1 MSHRPLPTVVDWTV
15 AVAVALFGIAEE
27 VGGRTL
33 TPAGPHPGRL
43 VGAVLCAAVLV
54 LVRRRAPFTV
64 LAAHTAITLAL
75 LAHFGE
81 MASAWQFYVQLL
93 LLFTLLSELPLRDR
107 RAAAGVAGTAVF
119 VTAMVANTGTPGVG
133 DVAVALVMSVASG
146 GAGVAV
152 RRYRRLAVRAQE
164 LALQAGERGELLARE
179 AVTEERVRIARELHD
194 VVAHSVSVMVMQ
206 AGAARLMLDPGQT
219 AQREALTVV
228 EETGREAVEELR
240 RVVGLLRTGPEGE
253 GLAPQPGLAR
263 LDDLV
268 EQVRAAGLEVDLSI
282 EGVPA
287 PLPTGLD
294 LSAYRI
300 VQEALTNTLRHAGPT
315 RSEVTVAYRP
325 RALCL
330 DIVDE
335 GPRDGRTP
343 APASAGTGHGLIGM
357 RERVALF
364 HGRLSAG
371 PLPEGGYGVRA
382 SLPLTERVTVVS

>member
-1 MSHRPLPTVVDWTV
+1 MSHRPPPTVVDWTV

-27 VGGRTL
+27 LGGRTL
-33 TPAGPHPGRL
+33 TPAGARPGWL
-43 VGAVLCAAVLV
+43 IGAVLCAAGLV

-64 LAAHTAITLAL
+64 LAVHTATTVAS
-75 LAHFGE
+75 LAHFGG

-93 LLFTLLSELPLRDR
+93 LLFTLLSELPPRDR
-107 RAAAGVAGTAVF
+107 RAVAGMAGTAVF
-119 VTAMVANTGTPGVG
+119 VAVMVSVTGPPGAG
-133 DVAVALVMSVASG
+133 DVAVALLMSVAAG

-152 RRYRRLAVRAQE
+152 RRHRRLAVRAQE
-164 LALQAGERGELLARE
+164 LAVQVEERGELLARE

-194 VVAHSVSVMVMQ
+194 VVAHGVSVMVMQ
-206 AGAARLMLDPGQT
+206 AGAARLMLDPGQV

-240 RVVGLLRTGPEGE
+240 RMVGLLRTGPDGE

-268 EQVRAAGLEVDLSI
+268 EQVRAAGLEVDVSV

-300 VQEALTNTLRHAGPT
+300 VQEALANTLRHAGPT

-325 RALCL
+325 RMLCL

-335 GPRDGRTP
+335 GPRDGRAL
-343 APASAGTGHGLIGM
+343 APAGTGHGLIGM

-371 PLPEGGYGVRA
+371 PLPEGGYGVRV
-382 SLPLTERVTVVS
+382 SLPLAGRMTVVS

>member
-1 MSHRPLPTVVDWTV
+1 MSHRPPPTVVDWTV
-15 AVAVALFGIAEE
+15 AVAVALFVALF
-27 VGGRTL
+27 VAVTVSV
-33 TPAGPHPGRL
+33 TGPPG
-43 VGAVLCAAVLV
+43 A
-54 LVRRRAPFTV
+54 
-64 LAAHTAITLAL
+64 
-75 LAHFGE
+75 
-81 MASAWQFYVQLL
+81 
-93 LLFTLLSELPLRDR
+93 
-107 RAAAGVAGTAVF
+107 
-119 VTAMVANTGTPGVG
+119 G
-133 DVAVALVMSVASG
+133 DVAVALLMAVAAG

-152 RRYRRLAVRAQE
+152 RRHRRLAVRARE
-164 LALQAGERGELLARE
+164 LAVQAEERGELLARE

-206 AGAARLMLDPGQT
+206 AGAARLMLDPGQA

-240 RVVGLLRTGPEGE
+240 RMVGLLRTGPDGE

-268 EQVRAAGLEVDLSI
+268 EQVRAAGLEVALSV
-282 EGVPA
+282 EGVPS

-300 VQEALTNTLRHAGPT
+300 VQEALANTLRHAGPT

-325 RALCL
+325 RMLCL

-335 GPRDGRTP
+335 GPRDGRAP
-343 APASAGTGHGLIGM
+343 APAGTGHGLIGM

-371 PLPEGGYGVRA
+371 PLPEGGYGVRV
-382 SLPLTERVTVVS
+382 SLPLAGRMTVVS